1 MEERLMRDKIILAVV
16 FLIVFPFLTACSSVP
31 GYHETMQGV
40 QEKVDYIRNANA
52 KIEQGQLP

>member
-1 MEERLMRDKIILAVV
+1 MKDKLVLTIVFLAV
-16 FLIVFPFLTACSSVP
+16 LPFLTACAGT

-40 QEKVDYIRNANA
+40 QDRVDWIRNANN

>member
-1 MEERLMRDKIILAVV
+1 MEERLMKDKLVLAIV
-16 FLIVFPFLTACSSVP
+16 FLMILPVLTACQST

-40 QEKVDYIRNANA
+40 QEKVDWIRNANN

>member
-1 MEERLMRDKIILAVV
+1 MRDKIIIAVV
-16 FLIVFPFLTACSSVP
+16 FLAVLPFLTACAGT

-40 QEKVDYIRNANA
+40 QDHVDYIRNANA

>member
-1 MEERLMRDKIILAVV
+1 MKERLMRDKIIIAVV
-16 FLIVFPFLTACSSVP
+16 FLAVLPFLTACQST

-40 QEKVDYIRNANA
+40 QDRVDWIRNANA

>member
-1 MEERLMRDKIILAVV
+1 MKDKLVLIIVFLAV
-16 FLIVFPFLTACSSVP
+16 LPFLTACQST

-40 QEKVDYIRNANA
+40 QDRVDWIRNANN

>member
-1 MEERLMRDKIILAVV
+1 MKDKLVLTIV
-16 FLIVFPFLTACSSVP
+16 FLMILPFLTACQST

-40 QEKVDYIRNANA
+40 QEKVDWIRNANN

>member
-1 MEERLMRDKIILAVV
+1 MKHNIILAIV
-16 FLIVFPFLTACSSVP
+16 FLAVLPFLTACSSVP

-40 QEKVDYIRNANA
+40 QDHVDYIRNANA